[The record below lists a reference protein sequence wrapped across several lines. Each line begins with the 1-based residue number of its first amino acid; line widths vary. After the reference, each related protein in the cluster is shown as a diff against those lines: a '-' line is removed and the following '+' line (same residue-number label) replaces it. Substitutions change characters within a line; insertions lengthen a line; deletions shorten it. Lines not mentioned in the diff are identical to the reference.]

1 MFPWPKFSSEIYPL
15 APLLPQ
21 RPRRNLAAG
30 NRTRTPS
37 WSCLPPSNLTRPYY
51 RPPLPA
57 IAGTHSVAF
66 SHATTL
72 DAFTAIVH
80 HLCHLDLVPVYSCEH
95 GQAAAPLSNK
105 HLELQNDANNFYCR
119 LARTWQPRMAR
130 LMVRYATNGVGE
142 SKKNYILKG
151 GSHMEEEILSIAFKW
166 S

>member
-1 MFPWPKFSSEIYPL
+1 MFSWTKFSSEIYPL
-15 APLLPQ
+15 APLLPL
-21 RPRRNLAAG
+21 RPRGHLAAD

-57 IAGTHSVAF
+57 IVGTHGVAF
-66 SHATTL
+66 SRATTL
-72 DAFTAIVH
+72 DGFTAIVH

-95 GQAAAPLSNK
+95 SQAADPLSNK
-105 HLELQNDANNFYCR
+105 HLELQNDADNLHCH

-142 SKKNYILKG
+142 SKKKLHTKG
-151 GSHMEEEILSIAFKW
+151 WVPHGRRNIIHSL
-166 S
+166 